1 MHGIKLKEKNILP
14 YVFICPAVIFILA
27 IFMYPLILTFKYSFS
42 DTSMLSNES
51 SFVGIKNY
59 ISLFKNAEFIQS
71 IKITALWTIMSL
83 TLKIVLG
90 TILALLLNR
99 KVKGIKIYRVL
110 ILLSWSM
117 PQVTSGIIWSWI
129 YDGKYGYLNYFLM
142 KLGLINE
149 NLIWLGEKKLAF
161 LSTVAVDAW
170 MGIPFIALM
179 ILSALKSIP
188 NSIYEAAD
196 LDGASSID
204 KLRLI
209 TIPQIKSIVLMV
221 TTLTTIW
228 TFNSFNV
235 IWVLTKGGPIN
246 STETL
251 PIKIYIEGFTKYNT
265 SISCTMSVIVFSIL
279 SIFTFI
285 YWKKFLNKNESL

>member
-1 MHGIKLKEKNILP
+1 MQGIKLKEKNVLP

-27 IFMYPLILTFKYSFS
+27 IFMYPLILTFKYSLS
-42 DTSMLSNES
+42 DKSMLSDKS
-51 SFVGIKNY
+51 YFVGFKNY
-59 ISLFKNAEFIQS
+59 IELFKNPEFIQS
-71 IKITALWTIMSL
+71 IKTTMYWTISSL
-83 TLKIVLG
+83 SLKIILG
-90 TILALLLNR
+90 TLLALLLNR
-99 KVKGIKIYRVL
+99 KIKGVKIYRVL
-110 ILLSWSM
+110 ILLSWAM
-117 PQVTSGIIWSWI
+117 PQVASGVIWSWI

-149 NLIWLGEKKLAF
+149 NLLWLGQRKLAF
-161 LSTVAVDAW
+161 LSTVVVDAW

-179 ILSALKSIP
+179 ILSALQSIP
-188 NSIYEAAD
+188 KSIYEAAD
-196 LDGASSID
+196 LDGASSFD
-204 KLRLI
+204 KLRFI
-209 TIPQIKSIVLMV
+209 TIPKIKPIVLTV

-251 PIKIYIEGFTKYNT
+251 PIKIYVEAFSKYNT
-265 SISCTMSVIVFSIL
+265 SISSTMSVIVFIIL

-285 YWKKFLNKNESL
+285 YWNKFLKQKENI